1 MTNGLEGMADGIA
14 GAGGIV
20 GTGRTGEVG
29 GMGEA
34 RGDDVPGV
42 SGSDQGSDKGPDQ
55 GSGQGA
61 ATASAF
67 ASVAPAHLHIPL
79 RSTRRDTLLCV
90 VLALVCLALYLLPTG
105 FEDRLPDNAVRCR
118 ATVVSVDNERVH
130 QYGIVRMG
138 TQYVSLCALDGPYA
152 GQTWQAGNELVGKME
167 LDKVFAPG
175 DTALLVL
182 TLRDGKVVDAVA
194 QDHYRLRT
202 QAVAFG
208 VFALLLVV
216 FAGPTGVKALL
227 SFVFSALMIWKVLV
241 PALLRDVDPILL
253 GLGVT
258 TAITAA
264 TILLVGGMNRR
275 GLAAWLGTLLGI
287 AATCGLALAFA
298 GPFRLHG
305 AVRPYAETVLYSG
318 YPHLHMT
325 RIFLASIFMASSG
338 ALMDLAMDVAASMAE
353 LVAQNPGISRR
364 AALASGLRVG
374 RAVVGTMTTT
384 LLLAYSG
391 GYIAT
396 LMLFMAQGIPLENAL
411 NLPFVAAEVM
421 NTLVGSIGLVTVAPF
436 TALTGTWLLV
446 QSGGVD
452 STT

>member
-1 MTNGLEGMADGIA
+1 MVAPATAVPA
-14 GAGGIV
+14 GAG
-20 GTGRTGEVG
+20 
-29 GMGEA
+29 
-34 RGDDVPGV
+34 
-42 SGSDQGSDKGPDQ
+42 S
-55 GSGQGA
+55 
-61 ATASAF
+61 ASAGSQS
-67 ASVAPAHLHIPL
+67 AAPPYLHIPL

-90 VLALVCLALYLLPTG
+90 VLALACLALYLLPTG
-105 FEDRLPDNAVRCR
+105 FENRLPDNAVRCR
-118 ATVVSVDNERVH
+118 ATVVSVDNDRVH

-138 TQYVSLCALDGPYA
+138 TQYVTLRALDGPYA

-182 TLRDGKVVDAVA
+182 TLRDGKVADAVA
-194 QDHYRLRT
+194 QDHYRLHT
-202 QAVAFG
+202 QALAFG
-208 VFALLLVV
+208 VFALLLVA

-298 GPFRLHG
+298 GPFQLHG

-446 QSGGVD
+446 MR
-452 STT
+452 

>member
-1 MTNGLEGMADGIA
+1 MPNGIEGTAH
-14 GAGGIV
+14 
-20 GTGRTGEVG
+20 GTGGTVGADETGG
-29 GMGEA
+29 TGEA
-34 RGDDVPGV
+34 RAGEASNV
-42 SGSDQGSDKGPDQ
+42 SGA
-55 GSGQGA
+55 GQGA
-61 ATASAF
+61 ATASVSMSATV
-67 ASVAPAHLHIPL
+67 ASGPAHLHIPL

-90 VLALVCLALYLLPTG
+90 VLALACLALHLLPTG

-138 TQYVSLCALDGPYA
+138 TQYVTLRALDGPYA

-167 LDKVFAPG
+167 LDKVFGPG

-182 TLRDGKVVDAVA
+182 TLRDGKVADAVA

-202 QAVAFG
+202 QAVAFA

-298 GPFRLHG
+298 GPFQLHG

-446 QSGGVD
+446 RSRDVERKM
-452 STT
+452 

>member
-1 MTNGLEGMADGIA
+1 MTNGLEGMVNGTL
-14 GAGGIV
+14 GAGEEAG
-20 GTGRTGEVG
+20 
-29 GMGEA
+29 GEA
-34 RGDDVPGV
+34 SGTSGAEPGLA
-42 SGSDQGSDKGPDQ
+42 
-55 GSGQGA
+55 QGA
-61 ATASAF
+61 EQDAGLGTATASAS
-67 ASVAPAHLHIPL
+67 ASVAPAHPHIPL

-90 VLALVCLALYLLPTG
+90 VLALACLVLYLLPTG
-105 FEDRLPDNAVRCR
+105 FENRLPDNAVRCR
-118 ATVVSVDNERVH
+118 ATVVSVDNERMH

-138 TQYVSLCALDGPYA
+138 TQYVTLRALDGPYA

-182 TLRDGKVVDAVA
+182 TLRDGKVADAVA

-241 PALLRDVDPILL
+241 PALLHDVDPILL

-258 TAITAA
+258 TAITGA

-298 GPFRLHG
+298 GPFQLHG

-353 LVAQNPGISRR
+353 LVAQNPGIPRR

-446 QSGGVD
+446 RGEGGVFRAA
-452 STT
+452 

>member
-1 MTNGLEGMADGIA
+1 MTTGLEGTANGTVGAGDARGAEAPGAPDSGQALATVVAPATAVPA
-14 GAGGIV
+14 GAG
-20 GTGRTGEVG
+20 
-29 GMGEA
+29 
-34 RGDDVPGV
+34 
-42 SGSDQGSDKGPDQ
+42 S
-55 GSGQGA
+55 
-61 ATASAF
+61 ASAGSQS
-67 ASVAPAHLHIPL
+67 AAPPYLHIPL

-90 VLALVCLALYLLPTG
+90 VLALACLALYLLPTG
-105 FEDRLPDNAVRCR
+105 FENRLPDNAVRCR
-118 ATVVSVDNERVH
+118 ATVVSVDNDRVH

-138 TQYVSLCALDGPYA
+138 TQYVTLRALDGPYA

-182 TLRDGKVVDAVA
+182 TLRDGKVADAVA
-194 QDHYRLRT
+194 QDHYRLHT
-202 QAVAFG
+202 QALAFG
-208 VFALLLVV
+208 VFALLLVA

-298 GPFRLHG
+298 GPFQLHG

-446 QSGGVD
+446 MR
-452 STT
+452 

>member
-1 MTNGLEGMADGIA
+1 MRQHDEKNTLSGSVTDESRAGQPAA
-14 GAGGIV
+14 GAV
-20 GTGRTGEVG
+20 EQQTQRL
-29 GMGEA
+29 MAEA
-34 RGDDVPGV
+34 HR
-42 SGSDQGSDKGPDQ
+42 
-55 GSGQGA
+55 
-61 ATASAF
+61 
-67 ASVAPAHLHIPL
+67 PL
-79 RSTRRDTLLCV
+79 RSTRRDTLLCT
-90 VLALVCLALYLLPTG
+90 VLALACIALYLLPTG
-105 FEDRLPDNAVRCR
+105 FENRLPANAVRCR
-118 ATVVSVDNERVH
+118 ATVLSVDNERVH

-138 TQYVSLCALDGPYA
+138 TQYVTMRALDGPYA
-152 GQTWQAGNELVGKME
+152 GQTWQAGNDLVGKME

-182 TLRDGKVVDAVA
+182 TLRDGKVADAVA
-194 QDHYRLRT
+194 QDHYRLHT

-208 VFALLLVV
+208 IFALLLLV
-216 FAGPTGVKALL
+216 FAGVTGLKALL
-227 SFVFSALMIWKVLV
+227 SFVFSALMIWKALV

-258 TAITAA
+258 TAITGA

-275 GLAAWLGTLLGI
+275 GVAAWLGSLLGI
-287 AATCGLALAFA
+287 ATTCALALIFA
-298 GPFRLHG
+298 GPFQLHG

-318 YPHLHMT
+318 YPHLNMT

-353 LVAQNPGISRR
+353 LAAQSPGISRR

-411 NLPFVAAEVM
+411 NLPFVSAEIM

-436 TALTGTWLLV
+436 TALTGTWLLIRPEAAGPAHAREPANAAGAA
-446 QSGGVD
+446 SGGNND
-452 STT
+452 AP

>member
-1 MTNGLEGMADGIA
+1 MTTGLEGTANGTVGAGDARGAEAPGAPDSGQALATVVAPAATVPA
-14 GAGGIV
+14 GAG
-20 GTGRTGEVG
+20 
-29 GMGEA
+29 
-34 RGDDVPGV
+34 
-42 SGSDQGSDKGPDQ
+42 S
-55 GSGQGA
+55 
-61 ATASAF
+61 ASAGSQS
-67 ASVAPAHLHIPL
+67 AAPPYLHIPL
-79 RSTRRDTLLCV
+79 CSTRRDTLLCV
-90 VLALVCLALYLLPTG
+90 VLALACLALYLLPTG
-105 FEDRLPDNAVRCR
+105 FENRLPDNAVRCR
-118 ATVVSVDNERVH
+118 ATVESVDNDRVH

-138 TQYVSLCALDGPYA
+138 TQYVTLRALDGPYA

-182 TLRDGKVVDAVA
+182 TLRDGKVADAVA
-194 QDHYRLRT
+194 QDHYRLHT
-202 QAVAFG
+202 LALAFG
-208 VFALLLVV
+208 VFALLLVA

-298 GPFRLHG
+298 GPFQLHG

-446 QSGGVD
+446 RSKDVE
-452 STT
+452 

>member
-1 MTNGLEGMADGIA
+1 MQQSEKKPLVGSVAD
-14 GAGGIV
+14 
-20 GTGRTGEVG
+20 VG
-29 GMGEA
+29 GA
-34 RGDDVPGV
+34 RPA
-42 SGSDQGSDKGPDQ
+42 SA
-55 GSGQGA
+55 SGQGI
-61 ATASAF
+61 
-67 ASVAPAHLHIPL
+67 PAQPHIPAANVHAPQ
-79 RSTRRDTLLCV
+79 RSTQRDTLLCV
-90 VLALVCLALYLLPTG
+90 VLALACFALYLLPTG
-105 FEDRLPDNAVRCR
+105 FESRLPDNAVRCR
-118 ATVVSVDNERVH
+118 ATVLSVDNERVH

-138 TQYVSLCALDGPYA
+138 TQYVTLRALDGPYA
-152 GQTWQAGNELVGKME
+152 GQTWQAGNDLVGKME

-182 TLRDGKVVDAVA
+182 TLRDGKVADAVA
-194 QDHYRLRT
+194 QDHYRLHT

-208 VFALLLVV
+208 IFALLLLV
-216 FAGPTGVKALL
+216 FAGVTGVKALL

-258 TAITAA
+258 TAITGA

-275 GLAAWLGTLLGI
+275 GLAAWLGSLLGI
-287 AATCGLALAFA
+287 AATCALALIFA
-298 GPFRLHG
+298 GPFQLHG

-318 YPHLHMT
+318 YPHLNMT

-364 AALASGLRVG
+364 VALASGLRVG

-411 NLPFVAAEVM
+411 NLPFVSAEIM

-436 TALTGTWLLV
+436 TALTGTWLLIRPQAAGLEGACGCV
-446 QSGGVD
+446 QAGEAAVAVD
-452 STT
+452 KDAPLGA

>member
-1 MTNGLEGMADGIA
+1 MQQSEKKPLVGSVAD
-14 GAGGIV
+14 
-20 GTGRTGEVG
+20 VG
-29 GMGEA
+29 GA
-34 RGDDVPGV
+34 RPE
-42 SGSDQGSDKGPDQ
+42 SA
-55 GSGQGA
+55 SGQGILA
-61 ATASAF
+61 L
-67 ASVAPAHLHIPL
+67 PHIPAANVHAPL
-79 RSTRRDTLLCV
+79 RLTQRDTLLCV
-90 VLALVCLALYLLPTG
+90 VLALACFALYLLPTG
-105 FEDRLPDNAVRCR
+105 FENRLPDNAVRCR
-118 ATVVSVDNERVH
+118 ATVLSVDNERVH

-138 TQYVSLCALDGPYA
+138 TQYVTLRALDGPYA
-152 GQTWQAGNELVGKME
+152 GQTWQAGNDLVGKME

-182 TLRDGKVVDAVA
+182 TLRDGKVADAVA
-194 QDHYRLRT
+194 QDHYRLHT

-208 VFALLLVV
+208 IFALLLLV
-216 FAGPTGVKALL
+216 FAGVTGVKALL

-258 TAITAA
+258 TAITGA

-275 GLAAWLGTLLGI
+275 GLAAWLGSLLGI
-287 AATCGLALAFA
+287 AATCALALIFA
-298 GPFRLHG
+298 GPFQLHG

-318 YPHLHMT
+318 YPHLNMT

-364 AALASGLRVG
+364 VALASGLRVG

-411 NLPFVAAEVM
+411 NLPFVSAEIM

-436 TALTGTWLLV
+436 TALTGTWLLIRPRAAGLEGACGCV
-446 QSGGVD
+446 QAGADSVAVD
-452 STT
+452 KDAPQGA